1 MVKKGKWEIQSA
13 RSGGRTCN
21 ITLQSGKVHFAF
33 SMGEASSGC
42 FCAFLFFLFSPP
54 PVPLPSVQTA
64 INQMMCWQP
73 SANTRSAEGCWRP
86 ARPVRGSAAFD
97 PPARALSLSLSRRRF
112 FLFSFANSRSRPVA
126 APGGGSAL
134 PGDLAPTWPGRPGA
148 GGGGGRPQ
156 PRADG
161 AAAATSCAP
170 PPPRP
175 GSGKEG
181 PRCRCRR
188 GGQEPPPPPPPRPP
202 FAAASGAGRP
212 PEAARLEKRES
223 RWSISAALGR
233 KLRAPAS
240 CLGVCFFPLSSPR
253 PFSPCTGEY
262 HFSRFFAPVSPVLTA
277 VRWRYFSFGKG
288 RPFA

>member
-188 GGQEPPPPPPPRPP
+188 GGQEPPPPLPGLPSQLPREP
-202 FAAASGAGRP
+202 GGRP
-212 PEAARLEKRES
+212 KRRVWKRES
-223 RWSISAALGR
+223 RDEASQLPLAESCGPRLPAWVFAFFLSLPPAPSLPARGNIIS
-233 KLRAPAS
+233 P
-240 CLGVCFFPLSSPR
+240 VSSR
-253 PFSPCTGEY
+253 PFRL
-262 HFSRFFAPVSPVLTA
+262 FWLRFGGGIFPSE
-277 VRWRYFSFGKG
+277 RGG
-288 RPFA
+288 RSLS